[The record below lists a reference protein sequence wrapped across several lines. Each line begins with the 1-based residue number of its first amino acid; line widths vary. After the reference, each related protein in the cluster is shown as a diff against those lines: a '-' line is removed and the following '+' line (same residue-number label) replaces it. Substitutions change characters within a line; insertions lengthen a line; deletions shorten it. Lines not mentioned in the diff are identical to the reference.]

1 MRSYIARPILA
12 ALTLIVFTT
21 AVGAPAHAK
30 PQVDR
35 VIAQGLKV
43 PWGIAFLPDGS
54 ALVSERDNGTILR
67 IDPKKPA
74 GRNTTRIGS
83 VTGSTASGE
92 GGLLGLA
99 LSDGSTS
106 TPPKYLFAY
115 TTTRTDNRVVRIDL
129 KWSGSTV
136 TLGKQ
141 TPILTGIPKNTYHN
155 GGRLLLG
162 DEDTLYVAT
171 GDAGDGELSQDR
183 ASLAGKVLHITF
195 DGKPA
200 VTNPDPNSPVFTVGH
215 RNVQGLAFDD
225 AGNLWA
231 SEFGEKDADEL
242 NLLRAGENY
251 GWPYVEGQSTD
262 FRFEN
267 PKVQWTPTSK
277 ASPSGIAFADGTVF
291 VASLRGEV
299 LWEVPVDNSQ
309 GRPIV
314 GKAVAVKLGDLGRL
328 RTVAEAPDGSLWL
341 MTSNTD
347 GRGQPRTADDRILR
361 LRVN

>member
-1 MRSYIARPILA
+1 MRSYITRRILA
-12 ALTLIVFTT
+12 ALAFISLAT
-21 AVGAPAHAK
+21 AMSAPAQAE

-35 VIAQGLKV
+35 VIAQGLDV

-74 GRNTTRIGS
+74 GRNTSQVGS
-83 VTGSTASGE
+83 VTGSQASGE

-99 LSDGSTS
+99 VSAGSTS
-106 TPPKYLFAY
+106 SPPKYLFAY
-115 TTTRTDNRVVRIDL
+115 TTTRTDNRVIRIEL
-129 KWSGSTV
+129 TWSGSAL

-162 DEDTLYVAT
+162 KGDTLYVAT
-171 GDAGDGELSQDR
+171 GDAGDGDASQDR
-183 ASLAGKVLHITF
+183 TSLAGKVLHITF

-200 VTNPDPNSPVFTVGH
+200 ATNPDPSSPVLTVGH
-215 RNVQGLAFDD
+215 RNVQGLAFDV

-277 ASPSGIAFADGTVF
+277 ASPSGIAFSDGTIF

-299 LWEVPVDNSQ
+299 LWQVPIDNSQ
-309 GRPIV
+309 GRPAV
-314 GKAVAVKLGDLGRL
+314 GKAIAVKLGDLGRL
-328 RTVAEAPDGSLWL
+328 RTVAVAPDGSLWL

-361 LRVN
+361 IAK

>member
-1 MRSYIARPILA
+1 MHLRITRRAFAAIAIIS
-12 ALTLIVFTT
+12 LTLGFSS
-21 AVGAPAHAK
+21 PAHAD

-35 VIAQGLKV
+35 VIAQGLDV
-43 PWGIAFLPDGS
+43 PWGITFLPDGS

-67 IDPKKPA
+67 VDPKKAA
-74 GRNTTRIGS
+74 GRNTTQIGK
-83 VTGSTASGE
+83 VTGSQATGE

-99 LSDGSTS
+99 LTEGSATS
-106 TPPKYLFAY
+106 PPKYLFAY
-115 TTTRTDNRVVRIDL
+115 TTTRTDNRVIRIDL

-141 TPILTGIPKNTYHN
+141 TPILTGIPKNSYHN

-162 DEDTLYVAT
+162 DNETLYVAT
-171 GDAGDGELSQDR
+171 GDAGDGDLSQDR
-183 ASLAGKVLHITF
+183 SSLAGKVLHITF
-195 DGKPA
+195 EGEPA
-200 VTNPDPNSPVFTVGH
+200 ATNPDPTSPVYSVGH

-267 PKVQWTPTSK
+267 PKVQWSPTSK
-277 ASPSGIAFADGTVF
+277 ASPSGITYADGTIF
-291 VASLRGEV
+291 IASLRGEV
-299 LWEVPVDNSQ
+299 LWQVPIDNTQ
-309 GRPIV
+309 GRPAV
-314 GKAVAVKLGDLGRL
+314 GKAIAAKLGDLGRL
-328 RTVAEAPDGSLWL
+328 RTVAQAPDGSLWL

-347 GRGQPRTADDRILR
+347 GRGQPRSADDRILR
-361 LRVN
+361 LTN